1 MDRKEIIVDV
11 IEVYKGLSD
20 VANTLDDIFHNTD
33 GPLFD
38 YSFRALDGYVEY
50 AAKYMKI
57 DPENLFWF
65 IYDNDCGKLGL
76 KIIDTEGKS
85 YEISGIDCFVEY
97 INEWYPI
104 DDDE

>member
-1 MDRKEIIVDV
+1 
-11 IEVYKGLSD
+11 
-20 VANTLDDIFHNTD
+20 
-33 GPLFD
+33 
-38 YSFRALDGYVEY
+38 
-50 AAKYMKI
+50 MKI

-65 IYDNDCGKLGL
+65 IYDNDCGELGL